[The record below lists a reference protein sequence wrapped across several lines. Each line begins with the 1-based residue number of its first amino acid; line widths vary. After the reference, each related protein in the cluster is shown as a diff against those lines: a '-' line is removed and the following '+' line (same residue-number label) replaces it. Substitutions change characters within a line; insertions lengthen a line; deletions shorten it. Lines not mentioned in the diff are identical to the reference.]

1 MNMIMIISQGLL
13 MAIGAAYIASS
24 FMEFN
29 LKESMEAI
37 NH

>member
-1 MNMIMIISQGLL
+1 MSMIMILSQGLL

-29 LKESMEAI
+29 LKESMEAVK
-37 NH
+37 N

>member
-1 MNMIMIISQGLL
+1 MNMLIIISQGLL

-29 LKESMEAI
+29 LNESISE
-37 NH
+37 